1 MNLDSNIAESG
12 DRNYLNSPIA
22 AKKFKAL
29 RKVYFIR
36 LVLTYILPLVLLVV
50 YFNYQYIDLMTKSR
64 EYHILSIAEN
74 QTRIFDFYIQ
84 ERVKNFINIIESSQF
99 VYPIDKNELN
109 SMFDELTKQ
118 SDAFIDIGY
127 FDTTTIQSEYSGP
140 LIYLENKDY
149 SREQWFKELVKTDKQ
164 FVITDIY
171 PGLRNVPH
179 FTIGAKTIK
188 NGRNYIFKVSLDPQK
203 IYAYMTSLE
212 KSRDINIF
220 IINKAGKLQLAPK
233 DMKATAE
240 SFPKFSD
247 KSVGIG
253 ILNYDSDNGQ
263 RTLAYSWLLSVD
275 WAVIVQ
281 EKDSS
286 IDSYF
291 NLKIE
296 IIIAS
301 FVILCFLFF
310 IVYFRS
316 KRIVATEK
324 EKYLVRLQLEQAS
337 KLATV
342 GELASGIAHEIGNPL
357 NIIANEVGIM
367 QDYANP
373 KFNQKKTLE
382 EMEPHFEKINNA
394 VLRIKDINNK
404 LLTYVRKDEHFLIES
419 DLNQIIDEIISGFI
433 EREMKLDNIK
443 IQRKFANDLPK
454 IKIDVNQFKQVIVN
468 LVNNAKDAIEKGGTI
483 TIETKFDGSNFYIAV
498 ADTGSGIP
506 EDKINKI
513 FLPFFTTKSVGK
525 GTGLGLSVSLSII
538 KNFGGNIKVESI
550 VGTGTVFTVVL
561 PKNI

>member
-1 MNLDSNIAESG
+1 MNVDTKTSESG
-12 DRNYLNSPIA
+12 EISFIDSPIA

-36 LVLTYILPLVLLVV
+36 LVLTYILPLILLVV
-50 YFNYQYIDLMTKSR
+50 YFNYQYVDLMTKSR
-64 EYHILSIAEN
+64 EYHIISIAEN

-99 VYPIDKNELN
+99 DFPIDKTELN
-109 SMFDELTKQ
+109 SMFDELIKQ

-127 FDTTTIQSEYSGP
+127 FDTSTIQLEYSGP
-140 LIYLENKDY
+140 LVYLENKDY
-149 SREQWFKELVKTDKQ
+149 SGEKWFKELVNAEEQ
-164 FVITDIY
+164 YIITDIY

-179 FTIGAKTIK
+179 FTIGAKTQK
-188 NGRNYIFKVSLDPQK
+188 DGLNYIFKVSLDPQK

-233 DMKATAE
+233 DMNKLAK
-240 SFPKFSD
+240 SLPKFSEEPN
-247 KSVGIG
+247 GIG
-253 ILNYDSDNGQ
+253 IISYDSDNGK
-263 RTLAYSWLLSVD
+263 RTFAYSWLTGVD

-291 NLKIE
+291 NLKFE

-301 FVILCFLFF
+301 FLILCFLFF

-367 QDYANP
+367 QDYVNP
-373 KFNQKKTLE
+373 KFNKKKTLE
-382 EMEPHFEKINNA
+382 EMVPHFEKINNA
-394 VLRIKDINNK
+394 VFRIKDINNK
-404 LLTYVRKDEHFLIES
+404 LLTYVRKDEHNLIES
-419 DLNQIIDEIISGFI
+419 DLNQIIDEIIGGFI

-443 IQRKFANDLPK
+443 IHRIFAKDLPK

-483 TIETKFDGSNFYIAV
+483 TIETKFDGSNFLISV

-538 KNFGGNIKVESI
+538 KNFGGTIKAESI

-561 PKNI
+561 PKIN